1 MWSALVIYRLLD
13 ALSSKLPHEKLE
25 RSCVTCLQAVSCSIV
40 PDTLLPPQSQL
51 DTMYRSSATGYDP
64 TPANISRVTIKNP
77 DVKTFMLDFANFLHD
92 CWIFEKVNYS
102 YMYIGTCTYV
112 HLCCLSMSQLSY
124 PSPLAISRLD
134 IWT

>member
-13 ALSSKLPHEKLE
+13 ALSNKLPHEKLE

-77 DVKTFMLDFANFLHD
+77 DMKTFMIDFANFLHD

-102 YMYIGTCTYV
+102 YTYV
-112 HLCCLSMSQLSY
+112 HVCIYISAACSCLNCLY
-124 PSPLAISRLD
+124 PSLLAISRLD